1 MLEQV
6 QPAHLITHRFPLTQ
20 AAHAYAMLDQH
31 PEEAIQ
37 VILTY
42 EE

>member
-6 QPAHLITHRFPLTQ
+6 RPARLITHRFPLAQ
-20 AAHAYAMLDQH
+20 AAQAYAMLDQH

-37 VILTY
+37 VLLTY
-42 EE
+42 EG